1 MQFSIAP
8 WWVFAQRDT
17 RENESVRKCKG
28 VSRLLSPTNLIGKK
42 GKRERKTGAGA
53 MRARIM
59 RGRARV
65 RVEGLKRGKDG
76 RGGGSGLPRRAGLV
90 F

>member
-1 MQFSIAP
+1 
-8 WWVFAQRDT
+8 
-17 RENESVRKCKG
+17 
-28 VSRLLSPTNLIGKK
+28 
-42 GKRERKTGAGA
+42 

-76 RGGGSGLPRRAGLV
+76 RGGVVDYHGGRG
-90 F
+90 